1 MVTGSGAVRTD
12 GGPARDLREGKLV
25 TTTAVN
31 DLRQLRTMVVHPRD
45 RDGDLLIR
53 HLQRLGCS
61 VEVVWP
67 APSELP
73 TDLDAVFC
81 LIGSIGPQ
89 PRAGLAWPANDPRCA
104 IVAIVERES
113 PGALRALT
121 DCNPQAV
128 LWKPI
133 EPFGILTSLTLARN
147 ILGYE
152 RRLLAKVAKLEETL
166 RSIRKVE
173 RAKAIL
179 MKNKNIEEEEAYRYL
194 RTQAMMKRV
203 PIGVIASA
211 IIDAKEMLT

>member
-1 MVTGSGAVRTD
+1 M
-12 GGPARDLREGKLV
+12 
-25 TTTAVN
+25 TTAAVN
-31 DLRQLRTMVVHPRD
+31 DLRQLRTMVVYPRD
-45 RDGDLLIR
+45 RDGELLIR
-53 HLQRLGCS
+53 HLQRFGCS
-61 VEVVWP
+61 VEAAWP

-73 TDLDAVFC
+73 KELDVAFWW
-81 LIGSIGPQ
+81 IGPQ
-89 PRAGLAWPANDPRCA
+89 PRAGLPSPTIDPRCA